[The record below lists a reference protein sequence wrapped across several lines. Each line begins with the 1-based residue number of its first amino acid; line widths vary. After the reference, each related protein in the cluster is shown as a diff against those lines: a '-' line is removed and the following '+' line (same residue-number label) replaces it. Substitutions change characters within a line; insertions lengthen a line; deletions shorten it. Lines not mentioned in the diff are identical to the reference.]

1 MIPPGDIGPAA
12 APPPP
17 PSRSVRLG
25 IIYPPGGGD
34 QEYYQFAEA
43 TGDVVRILLVTTLL
57 CWGDERSHDVDA
69 LLKVG
74 NVAQLAS
81 AARKLRDLAPD
92 SVMWACTS
100 ASFVGGVA
108 WAEEQV
114 RAIADACGRPAGGTS
129 LAFVGALEALGVD
142 RVAVM
147 ATYPEVVAERFVRFL
162 GDRGIRVT
170 NMVSLDQ
177 ISGWE
182 AAQIP
187 SGEVMDAVRRADRGD
202 AGAVL
207 IPDTAIA
214 TLPLIDPLERELG
227 KPVLT
232 ANQVTLWD
240 GLRLA
245 ESGMRPRGWGRLLAA

>member
-1 MIPPGDIGPAA
+1 MTPPREIGPA
-12 APPPP
+12 P

-43 TGDVVRILLVTTLL
+43 TGDVVRILLVTTRL
-57 CWGDERSHDVDA
+57 WGGDRDHDVDA
-69 LLKVG
+69 LLKTG

-100 ASFVGGVA
+100 GSFVGGVA

-162 GDRGIRVT
+162 DDRGIRVT

-245 ESGMRPRGWGRLLAA
+245 AAGMRPLGWGRLLAA